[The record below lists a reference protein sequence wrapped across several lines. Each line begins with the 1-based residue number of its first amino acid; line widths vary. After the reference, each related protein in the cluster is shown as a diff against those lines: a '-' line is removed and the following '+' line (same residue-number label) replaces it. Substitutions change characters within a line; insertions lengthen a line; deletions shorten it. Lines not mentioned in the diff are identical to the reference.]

1 MRFFRLS
8 VAVLSCVGGAAAALA
23 SEVHASTKI
32 EREKAYVQLVVFCF
46 CTF

>member
-23 SEVHASTKI
+23 SEDASTKI
-32 EREKAYVQLVVFCF
+32 EREKA
-46 CTF
+46 